1 MSQVSTTT
9 PRCTSP
15 VCSSTSSKTDET
27 TELVITSEKPE
38 LDAIEKRPHIT
49 CVLGSSRWS
58 GIGLDQ
64 LQSQR
69 ASDGQRTHTDLMPST
84 MSYHC
89 QAKEGLVARRI
100 AWNASYYTIIL
111 RRILMRQGGLHEVAP
126 RHDISAESG
135 LTAFTG
141 PKSESD
147 LVSVV
152 VTVPFYWQP
161 QWRIKRAATVFRN
174 VEIALNVN
182 EAAPMFSPGR
192 TAHLRPVK
200 VKGKPAK
207 SFPIDPP
214 STAFVQPVTESNY
227 GEEE

>member
-1 MSQVSTTT
+1 MRWRETE
-9 PRCTSP
+9 
-15 VCSSTSSKTDET
+15 ET
-27 TELVITSEKPE
+27 TEIIITSEKPE

-49 CVLGSSRWS
+49 CVLGSARWS

-84 MSYHC
+84 MAFHC

-100 AWNASYYTIIL
+100 AWNASFYTVAL
-111 RRILMRQGGLHEVAP
+111 RRILMRQGGLHEVSG

-161 QWRIKRAATVFRN
+161 QWRIKRAATLFRN
-174 VEIALNVN
+174 VEMALNVN
-182 EAAPMFSPGR
+182 QASPMYSPGR
-192 TAHLRPVK
+192 TMHLRPPM
-200 VKGKPAK
+200 VKGRPVETV
-207 SFPIDPP
+207 PMDPP
-214 STAFVQPVTESNY
+214 QDPAFIQEVTESNY